1 MSSVATLFLSPL
13 RYPGGKGR
21 IAPFVAQL
29 LEAQPRRPSIYV
41 EPFAGGAGVALRLL
55 HDEYVDE
62 VVLNDL
68 DAGIA
73 AFWRSVFDQPIELIE
88 LLRSC
93 SPSLD
98 EWHRQRTL
106 YVEKAA
112 GDLELGFATLF
123 LNRTNRSGILTARPI
138 GGLEQTGKWSLAA
151 RWNPEQLEDRIR
163 RSARYS
169 TRVTICEDD
178 GIAVTTRYLRDSE
191 TFVYADP
198 PYIARA
204 DGLYLDT
211 LGPDDHQRLAATLR
225 GADRW
230 LLTYDTHPE
239 VLHLY
244 QGLRFAVF
252 GIKHTAAIQHI
263 GSEYAVF
270 PDSLVVPSLDRLG
283 RGDARF
289 LGARTCTNHTSP
301 SATSG

>member
-29 LEAQPRRPSIYV
+29 LEAQPRRPSVYV

-73 AFWRSVFDQPIELIE
+73 AFWRSVFNQPIELIE
-88 LLRSC
+88 LVKSC
-93 SPSLD
+93 TPSLD
-98 EWHRQRTL
+98 EWHRQRAV
-106 YVEKAA
+106 YVDTA
-112 GDLELGFATLF
+112 GSDLELGFATLF

-138 GGLEQTGKWSLAA
+138 GGLRQSSKWSLDA
-151 RWNPEQLEDRIR
+151 RWNPEQLAARIQ

-178 GIAVTTRYLRDSE
+178 GIAVTTRHLRAAD

-198 PYIARA
+198 PYIAKA

-211 LGPDDHQRLAATLR
+211 LGPDDHKRLAATLR
-225 GADRW
+225 AADRW
-230 LLTYDTHPE
+230 LLTYDAHPE
-239 VLHLY
+239 VLELY
-244 QGLRFAVF
+244 QGLRCAVF
-252 GIKHTAAIQHI
+252 GIKHTAAVQHI
-263 GSEYAVF
+263 GREYAVF
-270 PDSLVVPSLDRLG
+270 PDSLVVPSLGRLG
-283 RGDARF
+283 RGDARY
-289 LGARTCTNHTSP
+289 LVGEGR
-301 SATSG
+301 